1 MGHSPVWDAE
11 ATSESSMSE
20 RAGPQGLRNGR
31 HFLILVHLL
40 GERDLAV
47 FVSGNLEAE
56 MRRR

>member
-1 MGHSPVWDAE
+1 MAHSPVWDAE
-11 ATSESSMSE
+11 ATSESSLSE

-31 HFLILVHLL
+31 HFSILVHLL
-40 GERDLAV
+40 GERDFAV